1 MENNRRG
8 SEIFLGVIGVA
19 TLVVAIIGATFAF
32 FSASTNSESN
42 AVSVQSTALGLDF
55 VDSINKNLKTHL
67 IPAAENI
74 ATYAALM
81 QSITPNQGDNAQ
93 CVDDNG
99 NDVCGV
105 YQFTVCNGTLEV
117 VNEAKTNNCQ
127 ATSNS
132 TQDVY
137 FTLNVATNE
146 FTNLKYKIYTGAV
159 TNLTSSST
167 AKTSGTTFPSS
178 GSSTQLKL
186 GNLSAAEDEDLD
198 NDGQADG
205 MKYHLGTAAGSNSVT
220 YTMVIW
226 LDETGSNQSVADSAT
241 LQNNESR
248 ESGKAFAAG
257 ITVSTGSGSGV
268 TGVIAAAGNNG

>member
-32 FSASTNSESN
+32 FSASTNSEAN
-42 AVSVQSTALGLDF
+42 AISVQSTTLGLDF
-55 VDSINKNLKTHL
+55 VDTVNTNLKTHL

-74 ATYAALM
+74 ATYAATM
-81 QSITPNQGDNAQ
+81 QALNPASGNAQ

-117 VNEAKTNNCQ
+117 VDNAKTENCQ

-132 TQDVY
+132 TQDVT

-146 FTNLKYKIYTGAV
+146 FTNLKYKIYTGAI
-159 TNLTSSST
+159 TSLNSSST
-167 AKTSGTTFPSS
+167 PIVTAQTFPAS
-178 GSSTQLKL
+178 GSVSLAL
-186 GNLSAAEDEDLD
+186 GNDQSHE
-198 NDGQADG
+198 
-205 MKYHLGTAAGSNSVT
+205 KYHLGTAAGTNSVT

-226 LDETGSNQSVADSAT
+226 LNETGEDQSVGAGEQ
-241 LQNNESR
+241 LGEGQSR
-248 ESGKAFAAG
+248 EAGKAFAAG
-257 ITVSTGSGSGV
+257 ITVSTGSGTGV
-268 TGVIAAAGNNG
+268 TGVIAAAGSGSGNNS